1 MSDKKIILFGAS
13 QLGKKALIY
22 FNKENVAFFCDN
34 DINKIGAKINDIEV
48 IGFNKL
54 LEIHKNYKIIITSM
68 YEKEISEQL
77 EKNNINNYGVY
88 KENIEIY
95 YPIEGLQEINL
106 GQFFNKCDFCI
117 KLDTLTF
124 FQGGST
130 ILDYAFLQALA
141 KRFARKRYLEIGS
154 FMGESVKC
162 LSQVC
167 DECVSISLE
176 DKELDQLFYSK
187 YKSNF
192 VSYFMNNLCNVKQIK
207 GDSKKIN
214 FKEINFEPDFV
225 FIDGDHSY
233 EGVFNDTQKI
243 FDIINCDEAIV
254 VWHDFRK
261 AITKQIRTETV
272 KAVFDALDENYKK
285 NIFICDNNLCG
296 IYIPEKYL
304 EYFSFDINANE
315 MYSYEFELYKVI
327 KNLI

>member
-1 MSDKKIILFGAS
+1 MEDKKIILFGAS
-13 QLGKKALIY
+13 EFGKKALIY
-22 FNKENVAFFCDN
+22 FNKEKVAFFCDN
-34 DINKIGAKINDIEV
+34 DINKIGEKINNIEI

-54 LEIHKNYKIIITSM
+54 LEIYKNYKIIISSM

-77 EKNNINNYGVY
+77 EKNNIKNYGIY
-88 KENIEIY
+88 KEDIEIY
-95 YPIEGLQEINL
+95 YPIEELKEINL
-106 GQFFNKCDFCI
+106 GQFFNKCDFSI

-141 KRFARKRYLEIGS
+141 KRFDRKRYLEIGS
-154 FMGESVKC
+154 FMGESIRC
-162 LSQVC
+162 LSSVC
-167 DECVSISLE
+167 DDCVSISLE
-176 DKELDQLFYSK
+176 DKEMEQLFYSK
-187 YKSNF
+187 CKSNF
-192 VSYFMNNLCNVKQIK
+192 ASYFMNNLCNVKQIK

-233 EGVFNDTQKI
+233 EGVFNDTQKV

-261 AITKQIRTETV
+261 AITKQIRTETI
-272 KAVFDALDENYKK
+272 KAVFDALDEDYKK

-296 IYIPEKYL
+296 IYIPKKYL
-304 EYFSFDINANE
+304 KDFFLDTNVNE
-315 MYSYEFELYKVI
+315 MYSYEFELNNVRNNFI
-327 KNLI
+327 

>member
-13 QLGKKALIY
+13 ELGKKALIY

-34 DINKIGAKINDIEV
+34 DINKIGIKINDIEC

-77 EKNNINNYGVY
+77 EKNNINYGIY
-88 KENIEIY
+88 KESIEIY
-95 YPIEGLQEINL
+95 YPIEDLLEINL
-106 GQFFNKCDFCI
+106 GHFFYKCDFNI
-117 KLDTLTF
+117 KLDKLTF

-130 ILDYAFLQALA
+130 ILDYAFLQAIA
-141 KRFARKRYLEIGS
+141 KKFKRKKYLEIGS
-154 FMGESVKC
+154 FMGESIKC
-162 LSQVC
+162 LSVVC

-176 DKELDQLFYSK
+176 DQELDQLFFSK
-187 YKSNF
+187 HKSNF
-192 VSYFMNNLCNVKQIK
+192 GSYFMNNICNVKQIK

-214 FKEINFEPDFV
+214 FKEISFEPDFV

-243 FDIINCDEAIV
+243 FDLIDYNETIV

-261 AITKQIRTETV
+261 AITKEIRTETV
-272 KAVFDALDENYKK
+272 KAVFDALDEKYKK

-296 IYIPEKYL
+296 IYVPEKYL
-304 EYFSFDINANE
+304 KYFSFNINSNE
-315 MYSYEFELYKVI
+315 MYSYEFEMHKVI